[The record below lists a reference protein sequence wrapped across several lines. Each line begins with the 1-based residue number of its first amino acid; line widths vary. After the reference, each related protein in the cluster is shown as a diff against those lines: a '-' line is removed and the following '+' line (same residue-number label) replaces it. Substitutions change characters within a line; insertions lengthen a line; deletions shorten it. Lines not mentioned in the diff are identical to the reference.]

1 MYSNR
6 ISQALHEEHRSTT
19 ALMERLEKLIIHH
32 RRSGPP
38 DVNDRAVAQLL
49 TELSTS
55 VEADVDRHFA
65 FEENAVFAYLNENG
79 DSAIG
84 AHLTDEHGMMRPLGL
99 RLAELARAAAG
110 KGFDAAAWDEFRQ
123 LGQQYCDCMLAH
135 VQKEEMAL
143 LPLIQEMMDPDT
155 EARLFQDYVENA

>member
-110 KGFDAAAWDEFRQ
+110 KGFDAAAWDEF
-123 LGQQYCDCMLAH
+123 
-135 VQKEEMAL
+135 
-143 LPLIQEMMDPDT
+143 
-155 EARLFQDYVENA
+155 